1 MAILK
6 VIFGAF
12 QQMFWAILF
21 YQDFTYRFHVDLYQV
36 FIEYDIFQSRMG
48 IQAHYLNKTN

>member
-21 YQDFTYRFHVDLYQV
+21 YQDFTYRFHVKG